1 MHMRS
6 INKEIDAYHK
16 QHKLLTEEVL
26 DKKKN
31 HEMSDERTVEEYVKD
46 LETRAQK
53 YHNAILTQEQVFAN
67 AHSLKLAETFLEAAP
82 QSVLQ
87 LYIYLHPQKC
97 KSELQLFWIT
107 KSFLFLTHG
116 AVKTFLTYPTK
127 VKYNLIYV
135 L

>member
-6 INKEIDAYHK
+6 INEEIDSYHK

-26 DKKKN
+26 EKKKN
-31 HEMSDERTVEEYVKD
+31 HEILDERTVEEYVKD
-46 LETRAQK
+46 LEIRAKK
-53 YHNAILTQEQVFAN
+53 YYNAILIQEQVFAN

-116 AVKTFLTYPTK
+116 AVKTFLTFPTK
-127 VKYNLIYV
+127 VKHNFISV